1 MTKLNVSS
9 ASMEPKTKRERERRH
24 AECRVLHLGDDDPSH
39 PRDGRIRAVPVRD
52 ALVGLL
58 PSTHPRDLYDTI
70 LLSHGGVE
78 VSSLSSHV
86 GQWIVGS
93 HREREDRSQ
102 SMAARYVPKLDA
114 FVQRRLTLRDLE
126 LFHLMQTWDEEEED
140 VLIGR

>member
-1 MTKLNVSS
+1 M
-9 ASMEPKTKRERERRH
+9 
-24 AECRVLHLGDDDPSH
+24 LHLGDDDPSH
-39 PRDGRIRAVPVRD
+39 PRDGRIRAVPVQD

-93 HREREDRSQ
+93 RREREDQSQ
-102 SMAARYVPKLDA
+102 SMAARYVPK
-114 FVQRRLTLRDLE
+114 F
-126 LFHLMQTWDEEEED
+126 
-140 VLIGR
+140 GRVCPT